1 MNDLSTK
8 THVVIVG
15 GGFAGL
21 ACARELAKSDQVR
34 VTLIDKNNFH
44 QFTPL
49 LYQVATAELGT
60 GDVATSFHQCVRERA
75 NVDVQMAEVVSADP
89 KARKVVTRDGKSY
102 QGDFLVLATGS
113 QVNFFGTPG
122 ADQNTF
128 PLYSVVEAERLRSRV
143 LTVFEDAQRDPKLV
157 EQGALNFVIVG
168 GGATG
173 TELAGAFADMI
184 NLTMSR
190 EYTDLAVKKLARVYL
205 VDHAHSPLSAFSQK
219 AQEYATRTLQRK
231 GVKLLLGVKVKE
243 VAPDHVL
250 LSDGT
255 SIKTRTAI
263 WAGGLI
269 AASLAANTG
278 LPQGHGGRIEVK
290 PDLTVEGFSGVYAL
304 GDFAN
309 ILSAD
314 GSALPQLGAV
324 AQQCGLWTANN
335 ILAEVAGRA
344 RTPFKYHDKG
354 IMAMIG
360 RNAAVAE
367 IGKNRHELDGP
378 IAFATWLGVHTMLM
392 SGVRDKIEAF
402 ISWAWNYFGKSLPIQ
417 VLDRSEET
425 HIDWQAEANGVTRDQ
440 PPDKKAVA

>member
-1 MNDLSTK
+1 VNNLSTK

-21 ACARELAKSDQVR
+21 ACARELGKSDQVR

-60 GDVATSFHQCVRERA
+60 NDVATSFHQCVHERA
-75 NVDVQMAEVVSADP
+75 NVDVQMAEVMSADP
-89 KARKVVTRDGKSY
+89 KTRTVVTRDGTSY

-122 ADQNTF
+122 AVEHTF

-143 LTVFEDAQRDPKLV
+143 LAVFEDAHRDPKLV
-157 EQGALNFVIVG
+157 EEGALNFVIVG

-184 NLTMSR
+184 NLTMAK
-190 EYTDLAVKKLARVYL
+190 EYTELAVKKLARVYL
-205 VDHAHSPLSAFSQK
+205 VDHAHSPLSAFSEH

-231 GVKLLLGVKVKE
+231 GVELLLGVKVKE

-250 LSDGT
+250 LSDGR
-255 SIKTRTAI
+255 SIKSRTTV
-263 WAGGLI
+263 WAGGLM
-269 AASLAANTG
+269 ASALAANAG
-278 LPQGHGGRIEVK
+278 LPQGHGGRIEVR
-290 PDLTVEGFSGVYAL
+290 PDLTVEGFPGVYVL

-309 ILSAD
+309 ILCAD
-314 GSALPQLGAV
+314 GSTLPQLGAV
-324 AQQCGLWTANN
+324 AQQGGLWTAKN
-335 ILAEVAGRA
+335 ILAEIAGRD
-344 RTPFKYHDKG
+344 RKPFKYHDKG

-360 RNAAVAE
+360 RNAAFAE
-367 IGKNRHELDGP
+367 IGKKRHELDGP
-378 IAFATWLGVHTMLM
+378 IAFAAWLGVHALLM
-392 SGVRDKIEAF
+392 SGVRDKIETF
-402 ISWAWNYFGKSLPIQ
+402 TSWACTYFGKSLPIQ
-417 VLDRSEET
+417 VLDRGEET
-425 HIDWQAEANGVTRDQ
+425 QIDWQEHAEAVTPAQ